1 MNPQITSDP
10 ATLMPV
16 AANRDDH
23 LLAVAQIT
31 ADEFA
36 NGQYVDEISQ
46 QYFATCHYD
55 WDTTRLVLD
64 GETLAHHWG
73 VWSYPMRIDSA
84 HLRVA
89 GVGAVVTR
97 EAYRN
102 NGLMHRAALASF
114 EAMRTN
120 GYDLS
125 VLRGRHYAKYGY
137 VRAWNY
143 VTTRVKPDDIPHRE
157 LTTPYQA
164 LGPEHMDAIID
175 LYNATYAGFSGTA
188 VRPTYRM
195 LNTGDMGAHGWLD
208 VDGTLAGY
216 VRAVPNADTKTL
228 QCLEATG
235 DPDQGLAVLADLFK
249 QDEYETLAFF
259 TLPDQHPVLQI
270 IRRGACTVE
279 HQYFYHTGW
288 QVRIVNLDSTLRK
301 LCPLFETRLQRS
313 QFAQWS
319 ATLLLDAGE
328 QSAVLALENGT
339 VTLSSDTSS
348 DHAIH
353 AGPALARLLIGSD
366 DPGEIMQ
373 QEQITTSGQ
382 AAELMRVLFPNLRPV
397 LSHWDE
403 Y

>member
-10 ATLMPV
+10 ASLMPV

-73 VWSYPMRIDSA
+73 VWGYPMRIESA

-97 EAYRN
+97 EAYRS

-114 EAMRTN
+114 EAMREN

-143 VTTRVKPDDIPHRE
+143 VTTRVKPDDIPQRE
-157 LTTPYQA
+157 LTAPYQA

-175 LYNATYAGFSGTA
+175 LYNATYAGFSGSA

-195 LNTGDMGAHGWLD
+195 LNTGDMGAHGWFDANDKLI
-208 VDGTLAGY
+208 GY

-235 DPDQGLAVLADLFK
+235 DPDQALAVLADLFK

-301 LCPLFETRLQRS
+301 LCPLFEARIQRS
-313 QFAQWS
+313 HFARWS
-319 ATLLLDAGE
+319 GTLLLDAGE

-339 VTLSSDTSS
+339 VTLSSDTTS

-373 QEQITTSGQ
+373 QEQTTTTGQ
-382 AAELMRVLFPNLRPV
+382 AADLMRVLFANLRPV